1 MGQHC
6 LKNDQDNLQLIM
18 ARKKYKNSSKLVII
32 LFMKS

>member
-6 LKNDQDNLQLIM
+6 LKNDQDNLQLLPE
-18 ARKKYKNSSKLVII
+18 KNSYKLVII